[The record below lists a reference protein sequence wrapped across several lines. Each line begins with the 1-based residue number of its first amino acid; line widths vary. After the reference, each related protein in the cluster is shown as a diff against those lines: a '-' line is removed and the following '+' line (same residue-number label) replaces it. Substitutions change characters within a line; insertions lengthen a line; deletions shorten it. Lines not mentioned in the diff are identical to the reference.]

1 MSILSI
7 LFFREERGMIR
18 KAVMMA
24 WECEHPPGPNVL
36 PTDVKFPNRESH
48 WDNNDAVHQGYRRDL
63 RDFITKG
70 IQKVVP

>member
-1 MSILSI
+1 
-7 LFFREERGMIR
+7 
-18 KAVMMA
+18 MMA